1 MNKIESS
8 QKSLPVFNPCAVIPV
23 YNHEHAIGVVVN
35 AILVHRLPCILVDD
49 GSSAKCAAV
58 LAALAAAHP
67 DQIILLRH
75 SVNRGKGG
83 AVVTGIEHASE
94 VGFTHALQI
103 DADGQH
109 CTDDIPRFLAQS
121 AARPE
126 AVIAGCPQYDE
137 SVPKL
142 RFYGRYLTHIWVWIN
157 TLSLEIKDSM
167 CGFRVYPLPPFV
179 ALARRRVLGQHMDFD
194 TDVIV
199 RLYWE
204 GIRVIN
210 FPTKVGYPSDGV
222 SHFRMVQDNLLITR
236 MHATLF
242 AGMLLRAPRLLAR
255 NVKKFFRSRSKP

>member
-1 MNKIESS
+1 MNRIDSS
-8 QKSLPVFNPCAVIPV
+8 PKTASGRNPCAVIPV
-23 YNHEHAIGVVVN
+23 YNHEHAIGMVVA
-35 AILVHRLPCILVDD
+35 AILAHHLPCILVDD
-49 GSSAKCAAV
+49 GSSAKCAGV
-58 LAALAAAHP
+58 LDGLAAAHP

-75 SVNRGKGG
+75 AVNRGKGG
-83 AVVTGIEHASE
+83 AVVTGILHASAA
-94 VGFTHALQI
+94 GYTHALQI

-109 CTDDIPRFLAQS
+109 CTDDIPGFLAQS

-137 SVPKL
+137 SVPKVRL
-142 RFYGRYLTHIWVWIN
+142 YGRYLTHIWVWIN
-157 TLSLEIKDSM
+157 TLSFDIKDSM
-167 CGFRVYPLPPFV
+167 CGFRLYPLPPFV

-199 RLYWE
+199 RLYWD
-204 GIRVIN
+204 GIAVIN

-255 NVKKFFRSRSKP
+255 NVNKFFSPRSKA